1 MPSLLDVVKI
11 QRMNSWLHKPPLT
24 LVKIALLALTVAMGL
39 TPMRLEASLI
49 LLAVHIALLSSIGV
63 YRLLVEVA
71 KLYALFM
78 AVIVPLS
85 LLGGAS
91 ISYILGLVAY
101 TAATMISFF
110 TFIATTPTS
119 SIEKLLGRTSLTY
132 SYLMFTSSLNELREV
147 IDAFKAR
154 GYTFKLYKPWTVIP
168 VFISFISLTAVR
180 MSLIEDSLKARGVD

>member
-1 MPSLLDVVKI
+1 MVKI

-49 LLAVHIALLSSIGV
+49 LLAFHIALLSSIGV

>member
-1 MPSLLDVVKI
+1 
-11 QRMNSWLHKPPLT
+11 MNSWLHKPPLT

-63 YRLLVEVA
+63 YWLLVEVA

>member
-63 YRLLVEVA
+63 YWLLVEVA

-91 ISYILGLVAY
+91 INYILGLVAY

-132 SYLMFTSSLNELREV
+132 SYLMFTSALNELREV

>member
-1 MPSLLDVVKI
+1 
-11 QRMNSWLHKPPLT
+11 MNSWLHKPPLT

-63 YRLLVEVA
+63 YWLLVEVA

-132 SYLMFTSSLNELREV
+132 SYLMFTSALNELREV